1 MNSTSPFLCFSD
13 QEHVHACYS
22 MMVGDMS
29 RRGSKRSLPCSGPD
43 EIATSTYHSVLVD
56 DARDTAAAAF
66 ASAVAAAR
74 SKQIRLELTGIH

>member
-1 MNSTSPFLCFSD
+1 MSCLSPSYLIEK
-13 QEHVHACYS
+13 EHVHACYS

-56 DARDTAAAAF
+56 DATDTAAF